1 MARTAGVEQVQMQ
14 NALKRLATNI
24 QFSSVD
30 DPVHSLT
37 ITSSIP
43 NEGKTTISCG
53 LAEAF
58 ASAGKRVLIVECD
71 MRRRSVANQ
80 LKVYA
85 KNGVY
90 SVLSHQVALEDAVV
104 ETGVPGLWFLDSEP
118 RLPNPVDILQS
129 RRFHA
134 LMDDLERAYDY
145 VIYDTPP
152 ISAFVDG
159 AVVAHL
165 TDATLLVVRENFTKR
180 ETVLASVEQLKTA
193 EANLIGTVLNY
204 CEAEENEYYYSYYAK
219 DGKRMRREDVEVAR
233 KQTAAPAAVPGVRPV
248 PEGTVTSPTASRPAP
263 QRRIAPQTTA
273 EMLGLTHDPRIRAG
287 EE

>member
-1 MARTAGVEQVQMQ
+1 MARSTGIDRVQMQ

-30 DPVHSLT
+30 DPVRTLT
-37 ITSSIP
+37 VTSSIP

-58 ASAGKRVLIVECD
+58 ASAGKRVVVVECD

-85 KNGVY
+85 KHGLY
-90 SVLSHQVALEDAVV
+90 SVLSHQVTLDDAVV
-104 ETGVPGLWFLDSEP
+104 ETGVAGLYFLDAEP

-134 LMDDLERAYDY
+134 LMDDLSRVYDY
-145 VIYDTPP
+145 VIFDTPP

-159 AVVAHL
+159 AVVGHL

-180 ETVLASVEQLKTA
+180 ETVQAAVDQLKTA
-193 EANLIGTVLNY
+193 EANVIGTVLNY

-233 KQTAAPAAVPGVRPV
+233 KQTAAPAAAPSMRPV
-248 PEGTVTSPTASRPAP
+248 AAGTVTAPRPSAAGP
-263 QRRIAPQTTA
+263 RRIAPETTA